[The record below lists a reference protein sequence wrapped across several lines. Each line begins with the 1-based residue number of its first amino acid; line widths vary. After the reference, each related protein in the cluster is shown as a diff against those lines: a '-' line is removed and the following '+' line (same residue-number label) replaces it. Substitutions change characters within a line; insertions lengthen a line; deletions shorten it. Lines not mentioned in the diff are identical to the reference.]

1 MLLNIH
7 QVTKIEVKQ
16 RLYKD
21 DGFAVTD
28 ISIYTEGRPE
38 TPMEIAAFSNE
49 QLIPK
54 IFPPTEFP
62 QDPTAGVLP

>member
-7 QVTKIEVKQ
+7 QVTRVEIKQ
-16 RLYKD
+16 RLYN
-21 DGFAVTD
+21 GFTVTG
-28 ISIYTEGRPE
+28 IFIYTEGQPE

-54 IFPPTEFP
+54 IFPPMEFP
-62 QDPTAGVLP
+62 QGPTAGVLP